1 MEKKSDFTIALV
13 GNPGVGKSSLFAKL
27 TGRGGNIGKTMEK
40 REGALDFKGRA
51 VRVVDLPG
59 SYSLNAYTK
68 EEGVTSFF
76 ILSKK
81 PDVVVQI
88 VDAQNL
94 ERNLLM
100 TVRLMEM
107 DIPLVIAINLIDL
120 AQDQGIF
127 IDIKKLAELLGVSV
141 VAVNVSQKKG
151 IEELLD
157 AALQARNRQGE
168 KRMDYGMEVEEELV
182 KIGKF
187 VSRDRELPEDKILW
201 LSLGILEGDERA
213 KDFLSKKDYF
223 SPLWKMRGERVAH
236 LEEIFKEDLNTILTR
251 IRYGFIGGLARE
263 CIVESFVSDDK
274 KNISERLDSVALDK
288 FLGIPLFLFV
298 ITAVFQSAFK
308 LSQPLSYFIEIFFS
322 VLEGLAISFLQWAGF
337 SSWTISLVTDGI
349 IGGAGNVLVFVPVLG
364 ILFALIAILEDS
376 GYMARI
382 AYVTDRFMHKF
393 GLHGKAFIPMI
404 LGFGCNVPGVMA
416 TRMLES
422 KQDRLLAILIN
433 PFMSC
438 GSRLPTYILFTG
450 IFFPGHQGEIILSL
464 YALGVLMAVSV
475 GFIFRKF
482 IFEELS
488 SPFVI
493 ELPAYRF
500 PNMKGVIVHASEG
513 VGMFIKNAGTVIVA
527 FSILVWLL
535 ANMPAGIVYGSKESY
550 AGIFGG
556 IISPLFSPLGFG
568 FWQAAVALIFG
579 VAGKEI
585 IVGTFGTLYSG
596 GDASIMSLSS
606 ALGSDFTALSSYA
619 FMVFVL
625 LYTPCV
631 ATLVTIKRET
641 DSWKWT
647 IFSATYSFIIA
658 YLAAFIIYNG
668 GRLLGFN

>member
-27 TGRGGNIGKTMEK
+27 TGCGGNIGKTMEK
-40 REGALDFKGRA
+40 REGYLDFKRKNI
-51 VRVVDLPG
+51 RIVDLPG

-68 EEGVTSFF
+68 EEGVASSFVLF
-76 ILSKK
+76 EK

-88 VDAQNL
+88 IDAQNL

-100 TVRLMEM
+100 TARLMEM
-107 DIPLVIAINLIDL
+107 DVSLVIAINFLNL
-120 AQDQGIF
+120 AQDRGIF

-141 VAVNVSQKKG
+141 VAVNINQKKG
-151 IEELLD
+151 IDELLD
-157 AALQARNRQGE
+157 VVMKAKSRENG
-168 KRMDYGMEVEEELV
+168 KRIDYGMEVEEELA

-187 VSRDRELPEDKILW
+187 VSCDRELPEGKILW
-201 LSLGILEGDERA
+201 LSLGILEGDEWA

-223 SPLWKMRGERVAH
+223 SSLWKMREESVAH
-236 LEEIFKEDLNTILTR
+236 LEEIFGEDLNTIMTR
-251 IRYGFIGGLARE
+251 IRYGFIGGLVRE
-263 CIVESFVSDDK
+263 CIAKSFVSDK
-274 KNISERLDSVALDK
+274 KNISDRLDRIALDK

-298 ITAVFQSAFK
+298 IVTVFQSAFK
-308 LSQPLSYFIEIFFS
+308 ISQPFSNLIEIFFS
-322 VLEGLAISFLQWAGF
+322 FLKGFTVSLLQWAGF

-349 IGGAGNVLVFVPVLG
+349 ISGAGNVLVFIPVLG

-382 AYVTDRFMHKF
+382 AYVMDRFMHKF

-416 TRMLES
+416 ARMLES
-422 KQDRLLAILIN
+422 RQDRFLAILIN

-438 GSRLPTYILFTG
+438 GSRLPTYILFAG

-464 YALGVLMAVSV
+464 YALGMLTAVSV

-482 IFEELS
+482 IFKELY

-493 ELPAYRF
+493 ELPSYRF
-500 PNMKGVIVHASEG
+500 PNMRGVLVHAGGRVG
-513 VGMFIKNAGTVIVA
+513 VFIKNAGTVIVA
-527 FSILVWLL
+527 FSVLVWFL
-535 ANMPAGIVYGSKESY
+535 ANMPAGTAYGLEESY
-550 AGIFGG
+550 ASIFGG
-556 IISPLFSPLGFG
+556 IVSTLFAPLGFG

-585 IVGTFGTLYSG
+585 IVGTFGTLYGS
-596 GDASIMSLSS
+596 GDASVFNLSS
-606 ALGSDFTALSSYA
+606 ALGADFTALSSYA

-631 ATLVTIKRET
+631 ATLATIKRET
-641 DSWKWT
+641 NSWKWT
-647 IFSATYSFIIA
+647 LFSATYSFVIA
-658 YLAAFIIYNG
+658 YLAAFAIYNG
-668 GRLLGFN
+668 GRLLCLN